1 MSPKAK
7 KQPTARVTTTGRTK
21 DASTQKPRAAHPA
34 VEPTLRPINPDA
46 HGGAGETEETAASKL
61 EQEAD
66 TGHENRY

>member
-21 DASTQKPRAAHPA
+21 DASTQKPRAAHP
-34 VEPTLRPINPDA
+34 TLRPINPDA

-66 TGHENRY
+66 TGRENRY